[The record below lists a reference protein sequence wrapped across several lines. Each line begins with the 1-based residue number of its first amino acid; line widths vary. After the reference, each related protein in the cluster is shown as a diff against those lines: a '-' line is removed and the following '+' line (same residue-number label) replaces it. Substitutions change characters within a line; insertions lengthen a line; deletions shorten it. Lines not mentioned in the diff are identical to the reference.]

1 MTTLDHVIATHQSE
15 WVSFNEEPLF
25 PVPSEGKE
33 SFHCLRGEI
42 NEGPHLCVVAS
53 IGAFFPG
60 DLLFNVLFIYFL
72 AVLGLGC
79 FAWAFSRCAGR
90 GPLSRSAC
98 SMRV

>member
-53 IGAFFPG
+53 IGVFFPG
-60 DLLFNVLFIYFL
+60 DLLFNILFIYFFGC
-72 AVLGLGC
+72 ARSGLLCMG
-79 FAWAFSRCAGR
+79 FF
-90 GPLSRSAC
+90 
-98 SMRV
+98 